1 MYINIKTVDR
11 LMKSALLKK
20 SFLNQKSCKELSPSR
35 FILEKG
41 AAEMLENLKA
51 RDKVS
56 AILEMAGSDM
66 LNHIEKKYSI
76 Q

>member
-1 MYINIKTVDR
+1 MYIDIKTVDR
-11 LMKSALLKK
+11 LMKSALLKR
-20 SFLNQKSCKELSPSR
+20 SFLHKKSCKELSSSR
-35 FILEKG
+35 LILEKG

-66 LNHIEKKYSI
+66 LNHMEKKYSI

>member
-20 SFLNQKSCKELSPSR
+20 SSLYQKSCKELSPSR
-35 FILEKG
+35 YILEKG
-41 AAEMLENLKA
+41 AAEMLENLKS

-56 AILEMAGSDM
+56 AILEIAGLDM